1 MYTSDPIFF
10 LKDKT
15 QKPFMKFIDLF
26 AGLGGFHVA
35 LSKLGHECV
44 FASELDPTL
53 QGLYQ
58 SNFGLIPHGDVR
70 LVPTEEVPLHDIL
83 CAGFPCQS
91 FSKAGY
97 QEGFGCTTNGRLIDQ
112 ILRIVKAR
120 EPKYLILENVP
131 NLEKHNGGKT
141 WSNICRRIKRLGYD
155 IDHSKLSP
163 HSFGIPQIRDRL
175 YLVASRKGLGAFK
188 WPEHGNKATRDIY
201 DYLKRS
207 EKNKRLIQPHVQEAI
222 SHWNEFLKSYPI
234 GKQLPTFP
242 IWSMEFGA
250 TYPYENITPY
260 SVGTRRLTKHTG
272 AFGCQLGD
280 FKPSER
286 LGNIP
291 TYSQEEVDQFPT
303 WKERFIRQNREL
315 FESNKK
321 WLKKW
326 KEPVPAFTNSLQKLE
341 WNCGNS
347 KREIWD
353 YLIQLR
359 PSGIRVKLPNSIPAL
374 VTIITQVPI
383 IGWEKRHLSPRECAG
398 LQNLQSIKH
407 LPKSDPVA
415 YRAIGNAVNAK
426 IIELIGRSLL
436 GRSGVAKRQNYR
448 RAS

>member
-1 MYTSDPIFF
+1 MP
-10 LKDKT
+10 
-15 QKPFMKFIDLF
+15 
-26 AGLGGFHVA
+26 
-35 LSKLGHECV
+35 E
-44 FASELDPTL
+44 
-53 QGLYQ
+53 
-58 SNFGLIPHGDVR
+58 
-70 LVPTEEVPLHDIL
+70 
-83 CAGFPCQS
+83 

-131 NLEKHNGGKT
+131 NLEKHDGGKT

-163 HSFGIPQIRDRL
+163 HSFGVPQIRDRL

-207 EKNKRLIQPHVQEAI
+207 EKNKRPIQPHVQEAI

-260 SVGTRRLTKHTG
+260 SVGTRRLTKYTG
-272 AFGCQLGD
+272 AFGCQLND

-286 LGNIP
+286 LENIP
-291 TYSQEEVDQFPT
+291 TYSQDEIDQFPT

-315 FESNKK
+315 FDSNKK

-374 VTIITQVPI
+374 VTISTQVPI
-383 IGWEKRHLSPRECAG
+383 VGWEKRHLSPRECAG
-398 LQNLQSIKH
+398 LQNLQSLKH

-426 IIELIGRSLL
+426 IIELIGRSLF
-436 GRSGVAKRQNYR
+436 GRSGVAKRRQYR